1 MIVVD
6 EVRDTESFAK
16 LAPAWTQ
23 LLARSADAN
32 PFLSHEWLHAWWLAY
47 QPSAELRI
55 LVARDGDRVIGIAP
69 LMEQKSGIRSM
80 LRILSFI
87 GDGTSETDHIGFLL
101 ERDKTTDIADALL
114 EAVYALPWNALLL
127 NQITEKSTTAKAILS
142 FFQARGDNVDLGI
155 SPCPVRRLPSTYE
168 ALLASLPA
176 RFRTALRSTRRRLAD
191 QYTVHFGL
199 HDTTESVNLG
209 LETLFKQH
217 AGRWKLK
224 NQSGVFVD
232 AKKCAFY
239 KDMAAR
245 FLARDWLR
253 FYYLKLDDRIVAQ
266 QFCFQLDGCVL
277 LLQEGFDP
285 AHVRDNVG
293 NALRSMVFERLIEE
307 QVPCYDFL
315 AGASRHKTNWSDHIV
330 NDLLITIAR
339 KGWSGWLYRT
349 PIQTRKKLT
358 AWLRPWRDLLVRRNS
373 VSDHR
378 HR

>member
-1 MIVVD
+1 M
-6 EVRDTESFAK
+6 ERK
-16 LAPAWTQ
+16 
-23 LLARSADAN
+23 
-32 PFLSHEWLHAWWLAY
+32 
-47 QPSAELRI
+47 
-55 LVARDGDRVIGIAP
+55 IGI
-69 LMEQKSGIRSM
+69 KSM
-80 LRILSFI
+80 LRILCFI

-101 ERDKTTDIADALL
+101 DRDQATDVAVALL
-114 EAVYALPWNALLL
+114 EAIYALPWNALLL
-127 NQITEKSTTAKAILS
+127 NQVTGQSATAKAILS
-142 FFQARGDNVDLGI
+142 FFQARGDDVDIAI
-155 SPCPVRRLPSTYE
+155 SPCPVRRIPSTYE

-199 HDTTESVNLG
+199 HDTAESLSLG
-209 LETLFKQH
+209 LETLFTQH
-217 AGRWKLK
+217 AGRWRLK
-224 NQSGVFVD
+224 NQNGVFVD

-239 KDMAAR
+239 QDMAAR

-307 QVPCYDFL
+307 QAPCYDFL
-315 AGASRHKTNWSDHIV
+315 AGASRHKANWSDYIV

-339 KGWSGWLYRT
+339 KGWSGWLYRA
-349 PIQTRKKLT
+349 PIQAHEKLT
-358 AWLRPWRDLLVRRNS
+358 DWLRPWRDRLVRRNT
-373 VSDHR
+373 VSGPGQK
-378 HR
+378 

>member
-6 EVRDTESFAK
+6 EIRDTEGFAQ
-16 LAPAWTQ
+16 LAPAWTK

-32 PFLSHEWLHAWWLAY
+32 PFLSHEWLHAWWIAY

-55 LVARDGDRVIGIAP
+55 LVARDGNRVIGVAP
-69 LMEQKSGIRSM
+69 LMERKSGIKSM
-80 LRILSFI
+80 LRTLCFI
-87 GDGTSETDHIGFLL
+87 GDGTSETDHVGFLL
-101 ERDKTTDIADALL
+101 DRDQTADVATALL
-114 EAVYALPWNALLL
+114 EAVCALPWNALLL
-127 NQITEKSTTAKAILS
+127 NQVTEKSTTAKAILS
-142 FFQARGDNVDLGI
+142 FFQARGDNVDIAI
-155 SPCPVRRLPSTYE
+155 SPCPVRRMPSTYE

-176 RFRTALRSTRRRLAD
+176 RFRTALRSTRRRLVD

-199 HDTTESVNLG
+199 HDTAESLSLG
-209 LETLFKQH
+209 LETLFTQH
-217 AGRWKLK
+217 AGRWRLK
-224 NQSGVFVD
+224 NQIGVFVD
-232 AKKCAFY
+232 PQKCAFY
-239 KDMAAR
+239 QDMAAR

-315 AGASRHKTNWSDHIV
+315 AGASRHKANWSDHIV
-330 NDLLITIAR
+330 NDLLITIVR
-339 KGWSGWLYRT
+339 KGWSGWFYRA
-349 PIQTRKKLT
+349 PMQVREKLT
-358 AWLRPWRDLLVRRNS
+358 DCLRPWRDRLIRRNTI
-373 VSDHR
+373 SDNR